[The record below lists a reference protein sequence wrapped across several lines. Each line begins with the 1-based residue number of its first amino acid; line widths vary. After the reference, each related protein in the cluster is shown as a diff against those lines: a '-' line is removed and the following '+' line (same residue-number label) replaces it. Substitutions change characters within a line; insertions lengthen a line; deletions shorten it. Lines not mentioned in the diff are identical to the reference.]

1 MADIHSAAE
10 KNDVAFIQASDVV
23 DALVY
28 RSGGGSLG
36 TPPTAL
42 HRDDVC
48 GMLQEFHQKGGDIN
62 ARNACATPQPDLPI
76 LALGRKC
83 SEHCPRA
90 LPYFGRK

>member
-1 MADIHSAAE
+1 MALADIHSAAV

-42 HRDDVC
+42 RHVAGIPPEGRR
-48 GMLQEFHQKGGDIN
+48 HQ
-62 ARNACATPQPDLPI
+62 
-76 LALGRKC
+76 
-83 SEHCPRA
+83 
-90 LPYFGRK
+90 